1 MEPAVA
7 NIVDG
12 LQAAGLIGGAETPVF
27 QPLAGGVSCDVWK
40 VDTRDGP
47 IVVKRPLPQLRVA
60 AEWLAPVERGTSE
73 VRWLKRAASVDPRI
87 VPEVLAEMP
96 ADHAFAMRFLPD
108 CPVWKDELVAGRVDA
123 GFAAAVG
130 HSIAAVHAAT
140 ASSASDQAMF
150 ATDAMFRALRIDPF
164 LLHVA
169 AKEPA
174 LAGPLE
180 AMAADLAAS
189 KVALVHGDV
198 SPKNIL
204 VGPDGPVF
212 LDAECAVFG
221 DPAFDLA
228 FCVTHLLLKT
238 VWRDDERMRQAA
250 AALVDAYHAGVN
262 WEDPAGLA
270 ARVGRLTA
278 ALLLA
283 RVEGKSPAAYLT
295 DPKHIAAVREQARA
309 LVAAPRPVGAL
320 VADWKR
326 TVA

>member
-1 MEPAVA
+1 
-7 NIVDG
+7 
-12 LQAAGLIGGAETPVF
+12 
-27 QPLAGGVSCDVWK
+27 
-40 VDTRDGP
+40 
-47 IVVKRPLPQLRVA
+47 LRVA

-130 HSIAAVHAAT
+130 QSIAAVHAAT
-140 ASSASDQAMF
+140 AGSASDQAMF

-174 LAGPLE
+174 LARALE

-270 ARVGRLTA
+270 ARVGRLAA

-283 RVEGKSPAAYLT
+283 QVEGKSPAAYLT
-295 DPKHIAAVREQARA
+295 DPKHIAAVREQAGRW
-309 LVAAPRPVGAL
+309 LPRPGPLARWWPTGKGLLHDFAYRLRHRSPALGFARPPHRGGGSRARFGRGRPGDRARRSLARGA
-320 VADWKR
+320 
-326 TVA
+326 